1 MKLWLKLSLTAMIE
15 VTLSAM
21 LCGGI
26 MLYSSGRSG
35 IDSAVERAL
44 TDRHVRFTGW
54 LNSMTGRV
62 DTEYSFTAKRSL
74 AKYLITKYADD
85 GTVLLCDEDVIYN

>member
-1 MKLWLKLSLTAMIE
+1 MKLWLKLSLTAMIV

-26 MLYSSGRSG
+26 MLYSSARSG

-54 LNSMTGRV
+54 LNSMT
-62 DTEYSFTAKRSL
+62 
-74 AKYLITKYADD
+74 
-85 GTVLLCDEDVIYN
+85 